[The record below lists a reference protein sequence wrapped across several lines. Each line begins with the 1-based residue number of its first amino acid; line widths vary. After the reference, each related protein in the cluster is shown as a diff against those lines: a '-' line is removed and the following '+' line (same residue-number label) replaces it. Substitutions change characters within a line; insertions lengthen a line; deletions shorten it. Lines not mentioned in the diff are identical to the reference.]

1 MATALTAGLKGSSA
15 DTRSEGRS
23 NQGWRQAIARWLT
36 LSDTLVV
43 ALVVFVTQYFWLGF
57 QPDFG
62 DVPYWVISLVIV
74 LAWSWALGLNDS
86 RSFRILGI
94 GGTEY
99 VRVISASLRLFGAIA
114 IIAYLAKADIA
125 RGLLLLSLPI
135 GIVALA
141 LSRFCWRLWL
151 LRMRAHGHFAAHVV
165 LVGSARSVKRIAT
178 ELRRAPQSGLIVVA
192 ACLPPGQKLGA
203 SVGFPVLGDTDD
215 VVSVLRRTNADT
227 VAVTSA
233 DDLPIEKVKK
243 ISWALEAGK
252 QHLILAPSIIDI
264 AGPRMHIRPV
274 AGLPLIHVETP
285 NFSNGQRL
293 GKRLF
298 DIAGATIAL
307 VLLSPV
313 FLAVAAAVKLSS
325 KGPTLFR
332 QIRIGRHGGEF
343 RMLKFRTMRVGADQE
358 LAGLLD
364 LQGTG
369 SRPLFKVTN
378 DPRVTA
384 VGRFL
389 RRYSLDELPQLFNV
403 IGGSM
408 SLVGPRPQ
416 VSGEVALYDDA
427 ARRRLLTRPG
437 VTGLWQVSGRSALN
451 WEEAIRLDLSYVE
464 NWSFTSDLVILAKTV
479 KAVAVPGASA
489 H

>member
-1 MATALTAGLKGSSA
+1 MAITVSTALNMPTVE
-15 DTRSEGRS
+15 TPEVRP
-23 NQGWRQAIARWLT
+23 NQGWRQSIARWLT
-36 LSDTLVV
+36 LSDTVVV
-43 ALVVFVTQYFWLGF
+43 ALVVFITQYFWLGF
-57 QPDFG
+57 QPEFG
-62 DVPYWVISLVIV
+62 EVPYWVISLLIV

-86 RSFRILGI
+86 RSYRILGM

-99 VRVISASLRLFGAIA
+99 VRVISASLRLFGVIA

-135 GIVALA
+135 GIIALVF
-141 LSRFCWRLWL
+141 SRFCWRLWL
-151 LRMRAHGHFAAHVV
+151 LRRRARGHFAARVV
-165 LVGSARSVKRIAT
+165 LVGTARSVKRLAA

-192 ACLPPGQKLGA
+192 ACLPPGQKLAA
-203 SVGFPVLGDTDD
+203 SVGFPVLGDTED
-215 VVSVLRRTNADT
+215 VVSVLRKTNADT
-227 VAVTSA
+227 VAITSA
-233 DDLPIEKVKK
+233 DELPIEKVKQ
-243 ISWALEAGK
+243 ISWALEAGQ

-274 AGLPLIHVETP
+274 SGLPLIHVETP
-285 NFSNGQRL
+285 KFSNGQRL

-298 DIAGATIAL
+298 DIVGAMIGVL
-307 VLLSPV
+307 LLSPV
-313 FLAVAAAVKLSS
+313 FLAVGLAVKLSS
-325 KGPTLFR
+325 KGPLLYR
-332 QIRIGRHGGEF
+332 QVRIGRNGTEF

-364 LQGTG
+364 LQGT
-369 SRPLFKVTN
+369 SDRPLFKVKN
-378 DPRVTA
+378 DPRITP

-416 VSGEVALYDDA
+416 VAGEVALYDDA

-479 KAVAVPGASA
+479 KAVVAPGESA